1 MSDTKTTKTDGKPAD
16 RFETFDVTGPGGET
30 VTIKRNIETGE
41 QEITSGEPM
50 QRGDRPGVGD
60 EISLRVEKGEVGKD
74 KFPPPMPEPVR
85 EPDATAGPDA
95 SQVLPVS
102 HEDVATPDEVKRRSR
117 QARS

>member
-1 MSDTKTTKTDGKPAD
+1 MSDTKTKTAD
-16 RFETFDVTGPGGET
+16 RFETFDVTGPEGKT

-41 QEITSGEPM
+41 QETGPVLGTRSA
-50 QRGDRPGVGD
+50 
-60 EISLRVEKGEVGKD
+60 LRVEQGQIGKEA
-74 KFPPPMPEPVR
+74 FPPPMPEPVR
-85 EPDATAGPDA
+85 EPDTKAGPDA